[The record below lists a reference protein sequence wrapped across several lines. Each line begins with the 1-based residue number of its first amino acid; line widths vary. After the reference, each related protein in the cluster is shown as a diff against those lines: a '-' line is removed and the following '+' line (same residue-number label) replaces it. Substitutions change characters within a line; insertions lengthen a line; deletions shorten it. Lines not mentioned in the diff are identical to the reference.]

1 MPFEKTSIPFACFVS
16 INFLI
21 WPKPEFCLLRPSKNI
36 LWVQKAVPKGKVL
49 SIVSLSWEA
58 NCGPSNL
65 WQIIFTS
72 IANRCISW
80 ALFAI
85 VSKFYNFV
93 SFFPLNQ
100 KSVISYKEKKII
112 PISTADAY
120 IWSSVVEIVMVPL
133 TKKIKLLIL

>member
-1 MPFEKTSIPFACFVS
+1 MSKFYAV
-16 INFLI
+16 
-21 WPKPEFCLLRPSKNI
+21 WKNI
-36 LWVQKAVPKGKVL
+36 NSLCLFCFNQFSDLTKTRILSSEAFKEYFVDAKGKVL

-100 KSVISYKEKKII
+100 KSVISYKEKKNY
-112 PISTADAY
+112 PYFYSRCLY
-120 IWSSVVEIVMVPL
+120 MVFCSGNSYG
-133 TKKIKLLIL
+133 TFNKKN